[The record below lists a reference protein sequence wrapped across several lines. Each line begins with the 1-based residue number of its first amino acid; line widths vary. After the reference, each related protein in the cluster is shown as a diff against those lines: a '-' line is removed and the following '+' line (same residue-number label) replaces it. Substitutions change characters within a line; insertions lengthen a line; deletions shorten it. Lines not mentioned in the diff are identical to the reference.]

1 MRSENEAKRNPRRW
15 FISFIVLFSA
25 AAVGGAFLLSTAN
38 SDKSRTLAQKSG
50 AVTLTASELVS
61 VVKKENLVAYWL
73 GPISGSRYT
82 LVATGNGV
90 VTITY
95 LSGGSGI
102 ENPFQNNLVFETV
115 SNDNLKA
122 ALVAP
127 NTEVDNAKVKTV
139 TGNTFSYDRYLTDHM
154 TVQIKGKA
162 LQVLVFYPRLHSVLS
177 MQTDAEALLRV
188 G

>member
-1 MRSENEAKRNPRRW
+1 MRTENEAKRRPREW
-15 FISFIVLFSA
+15 FIAFILLFSA
-25 AAVGGAFLLSTAN
+25 AAVGGAFLLSNVN
-38 SDKSRTLAQKSG
+38 SDKGKVLAQKSG
-50 AVTLTASELVS
+50 ALTLTAAELVS
-61 VVKKENLVAYWL
+61 VVKKEKLVAYWL
-73 GPISGSRYT
+73 GPISGSKYT
-82 LVATGNGV
+82 LVATDNGV

-95 LSGGSGI
+95 LSGGKGL

-115 SNDNLKA
+115 SNGHLKA

-154 TVQIKGKA
+154 KVQIKGKQ
-162 LQVLVFYPRLHSVLS
+162 LQVFVFYPDLHSVLS
-177 MQTDAEALLRV
+177 MQTDAEALQLV